1 LPIADCRLPIAGEK
15 MSRGPSK
22 HALAF
27 IFLTVLID
35 TIGFGIVMP
44 VMPQLLVEITGR
56 TLPEVTLLAGFLLT
70 TYAVLQFL
78 CGPIMGNLSDRFG
91 RRPVLLASLAA
102 FALDYMLMG
111 FAPTLAWLFLGRA
124 IAGIAGAV
132 YSPAWAY
139 VADVST
145 PEKRAQSFGVMG
157 AAFGV
162 GFIIGPAIGGLL
174 GEFGPRAPF
183 FAAAALGALNFVYG
197 FFALP
202 ESLPADKR
210 RKFEWRRANP
220 LGTLMSLR
228 RYPAVVATA
237 GAVFLW
243 QLAHQVYPSAWSFFA
258 QIRFDWSPGQ
268 IGASLGYV
276 GVLMAFTQALLTG
289 RIVKHMGE
297 RRAVIIGLTSGG
309 ASMALLAFSDVGWF
323 AYVAMTAGML
333 QFVAYP
339 SMNAIMSK
347 QVPPDAQGEL
357 QGGVASLMSL
367 TTIIGPIMMTQT
379 LGRFSSADAPIY
391 FPGAVF
397 VLSGSLALLALLIF
411 LRAGARTPAS
421 ALPEAGGAG

>member
-1 LPIADCRLPIAGEK
+1 MA
-15 MSRGPSK
+15 RGPSK

-44 VMPQLLVEITGR
+44 VMPQLIVELTGEPLAR
-56 TLPEVTLLAGFLLT
+56 ATLIGGWLLT
-70 TYAVLQFL
+70 SYAVMQFI

-102 FALDYMLMG
+102 FAIDYALMG
-111 FAPTLAWLFLGRA
+111 FAPTLAWLFLGRVL
-124 IAGIAGAV
+124 AGVAGAV
-132 YSPAWAY
+132 YTPAWAY
-139 VADVST
+139 VADVSA
-145 PEKRAQSFGVMG
+145 PEKRAQSFGIIG

-162 GFIIGPAIGGLL
+162 GFIVGPAIGGLL

-183 FAAAALGALNFVYG
+183 FAAATLGALNFVYG
-197 FFALP
+197 FFVMP

-210 RKFEWRRANP
+210 RPFDWKRANP

-228 RYPAVVATA
+228 RYSAVMAIA

-243 QLAHQVYPSAWSFFA
+243 QLAHQVYPATWSFFA
-258 QIRFDWSPGQ
+258 EIRFDWSPGQ
-268 IGASLGYV
+268 IGVSLAFV
-276 GVLMAFTQALLTG
+276 GVLMVFTQAVLTG
-289 RIVKHMGE
+289 RIVKHLGE
-297 RRAVIIGLTSGG
+297 LRTVIVGLISGA
-309 ASMALLAFSDVGWF
+309 ASMLLLAFTDIGWF

-347 QVPPDAQGEL
+347 QVPPDQQGEL

-367 TTIIGPIMMTQT
+367 TTIVGPLLLTQL
-379 LGRFSSADAPIY
+379 LGRFSVAGAPVY
-391 FPGAVF
+391 FPGAAF
-397 VLSGSLALLALLIF
+397 LFAAVLAVCALLIV
-411 LRAGARTPAS
+411 LKAGAKAPDP
-421 ALPEAGGAG
+421 ALPEAGPAG

>member
-1 LPIADCRLPIAGEK
+1 MGA
-15 MSRGPSK
+15 GPSK

-35 TIGFGIVMP
+35 TIGFGIIMP
-44 VMPQLLVEITGR
+44 VMPQLIVELTGK
-56 TLPEVTLLAGFLLT
+56 TVAQATFIGGWLLT
-70 TYAVLQFL
+70 SYAVMQFV

-102 FALDYMLMG
+102 FAIDYALMG
-111 FAPTLAWLFLGRA
+111 FAPTLAWLFLGRVL
-124 IAGIAGAV
+124 AGVAGAV

-139 VADVST
+139 VADVSA
-145 PEKRAQSFGVMG
+145 PEKRAQSFGIMG

-162 GFIIGPAIGGLL
+162 GFVIGPALGGLL

-197 FFALP
+197 YFALP
-202 ESLPADKR
+202 ESLPADRR
-210 RKFEWRRANP
+210 RKFEWKRANP

-228 RYPAVVATA
+228 RYPAVMAIA

-243 QLAHQVYPSAWSFFA
+243 QLSHQVYPSAWSFFA
-258 QIRFDWSPGQ
+258 EIRYGWSPGE
-268 IGASLGYV
+268 IGASLAFV
-276 GVLMAFTQALLTG
+276 GMLMAFTQAVLTG
-289 RIVKHMGE
+289 RIVKHLGE
-297 RRAVIIGLTSGG
+297 QRAVIIGITSGAAG
-309 ASMALLAFSDVGWF
+309 MLVLAFSDVGWL

-347 QVPPDAQGEL
+347 QVPPDSQGEL

-367 TTIIGPIMMTQT
+367 TTIIGPLLMTQI
-379 LGRFSSADAPIY
+379 LGRFSGAGAPIY

-397 VLSGSLALLALLIF
+397 LLAAILAVCALLIV
-411 LRAGARTPAS
+411 LRAGAKAPAS
-421 ALPEAGGAG
+421 ALPEAGPAG